1 MTPGVAVWIAAF
13 LTLAILTFLYK
24 DNPVFRLAENI
35 FAGIS
40 LGYYIGIV
48 LNQTLKPNLFIPIRD
63 ELHQAAAEHR
73 LPAHNM
79 DLLIAAGIGVL
90 LYFRYIPKVA
100 WLSRFAL
107 AIYVGYY
114 VGITML
120 QKLQGE
126 VLPQMKSAIKP
137 VTGFNG
143 ESFFNLVFFV
153 GVLTVLVYFF
163 FSKKHE
169 GLYGRVAS
177 LGVWFLMISFGAAF
191 GYTVMGRVSLLI
203 GRIDFLWNDWL
214 MALLR

>member
-1 MTPGVAVWIAAF
+1 MTAGISVWIAAV
-13 LTLAILTFLYK
+13 LTLAILTFLHK
-24 DNPVFRLAENI
+24 DNPVFRMAENI

-48 LNQTLKPNLFIPIRD
+48 LNQTLKPNLFLPIRN
-63 ELHQAAAEHR
+63 ELQRAAAEHR
-73 LPAHNM
+73 LPVHDM
-79 DLLIAAGIGVL
+79 DLLFAAAIGLL

-114 VGITML
+114 VGVTML

-126 VLPQMKSAIKP
+126 VLPQMKSAMKP
-137 VTGFNG
+137 ITGLNAETLFN
-143 ESFFNLVFFV
+143 VIYFV
-153 GVLTVLVYFF
+153 GVLTVLIYFF

-169 GLYGRVAS
+169 GLYGRAAS
-177 LGVWFLMISFGAAF
+177 VGVWFLMISFGAAF

-203 GRIDFLWNDWL
+203 GRLDFLWNDWL
-214 MALLR
+214 MHLVR

>member
-1 MTPGVAVWIAAF
+1 MNAAPAVWIAAF
-13 LTLAILTFLYK
+13 LTLAILTFLHK
-24 DNPVFRLAENI
+24 DNPVFRVAENL

-40 LGYYIGIV
+40 LGYYVGIV
-48 LNQTLKPNLFIPIRD
+48 LNQTLKPNLVSPLVD
-63 ELHQAAAEHR
+63 EFSG
-73 LPAHNM
+73 NW
-79 DLLIAAGIGVL
+79 DLLFAGAIGVL

-100 WLSRFAL
+100 WMSRFAL

-137 VTGFNG
+137 MTGLNAAT
-143 ESFFNLVFFV
+143 FFNALFFF

-163 FSKKHE
+163 FSKKQE
-169 GLYGRVAS
+169 GLYGRFANI
-177 LGVWFLMISFGAAF
+177 GVWFLMVSFGAAF

-203 GRIDFLWNDWL
+203 GRFDFLWNRWL
-214 MALLR
+214 MKMLP

>member
-1 MTPGVAVWIAAF
+1 MTPSLSVWLAAL
-13 LTLAILTFLYK
+13 LTLSIGTFLYK
-24 DNPVFRLAENI
+24 DNPVFRLAENL

-48 LNQTLKPNLFIPIRD
+48 LNQTLKPNLYLPLRTEFT
-63 ELHQAAAEHR
+63 AAMAEHR
-73 LPAHNM
+73 MPVHNM
-79 DLLIAAGIGVL
+79 DLLIAGAIGIL

-114 VGITML
+114 IGITML

-126 VLPQMKSAIKP
+126 VLPQMKSAVKP
-137 VTGFNG
+137 INGFNAA
-143 ESFFNLVFFV
+143 SFYNLVFFV
-153 GVLTVLVYFF
+153 GILTVLLYFF

-169 GLYGRVAS
+169 GLYGRIANS
-177 LGVWFLMISFGAAF
+177 GVWFLMISFGAAF